1 MRPDL
6 ERGIELF
13 NTREYYACH
22 DWLEDAWMFE
32 VAPRRR
38 FLQSIIHYA
47 VACYHQERGN
57 AIGAIR
63 QLRKGLDKLAEY
75 RPAFEDVD
83 TERMYADGEALLGLV
98 EAGSTTDHFPRIYV
112 LDGARE
118 SA

>member
-6 ERGIELF
+6 ERGLELF
-13 NTREYYACH
+13 NGREYYACH

-47 VACYHQERGN
+47 VACYHQEHGN

-63 QLRKGLDKLAEY
+63 QLKKGLDKLGEY
-75 RPAFEDVD
+75 RPSFEGVN
-83 TERMYADGEALLGLV
+83 TERMYRDGEALLALI
-98 EAGSTTDHFPRIYV
+98 EAGSHTEDFPKIY
-112 LDGARE
+112 LA
-118 SA
+118 A

>member
-63 QLRKGLDKLAEY
+63 QLQKGLDKLSEY
-75 RPAFEDVD
+75 RPEFEGVD
-83 TERMYADGEALLGLV
+83 TGRMYKDGEALLALIEG
-98 EAGSTTDHFPRIYV
+98 GSHTDDFPRIRV
-112 LDGARE
+112 TE
-118 SA
+118 SAAS